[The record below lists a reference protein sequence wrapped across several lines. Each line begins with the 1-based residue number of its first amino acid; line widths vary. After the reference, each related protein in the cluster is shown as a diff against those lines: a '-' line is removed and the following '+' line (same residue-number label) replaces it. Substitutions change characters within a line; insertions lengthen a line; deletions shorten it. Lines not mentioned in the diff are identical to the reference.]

1 MSILN
6 FNKNMFSQG
15 QKIFALIF
23 IISFL
28 VILTFQ
34 FLKDRKRNKNLF
46 KGTYWVLI
54 AIMALMLGYL
64 LLTKLIH

>member
-1 MSILN
+1 
-6 FNKNMFSQG
+6 MFSQG

-28 VILTFQ
+28 VILTYQ

>member
-1 MSILN
+1 
-6 FNKNMFSQG
+6 MFSQG

-28 VILTFQ
+28 VILTYQ
-34 FLKDRKRNKNLF
+34 FLKDRKKNKSLF

>member
-1 MSILN
+1 
-6 FNKNMFSQG
+6 MFSQG

-23 IISFL
+23 IVSFL

-64 LLTKLIH
+64 TLTKLIH

>member
-1 MSILN
+1 
-6 FNKNMFSQG
+6 MFSQG

-34 FLKDRKRNKNLF
+34 ILKDRKRNKSLF

-64 LLTKLIH
+64 TLTKLIH

>member
-1 MSILN
+1 
-6 FNKNMFSQG
+6 MFSQG

-23 IISFL
+23 IIAFL
-28 VILTFQ
+28 IVLTYQ
-34 FLKDRKRNKNLF
+34 FLKDRKKNKTLF

-54 AIMALMLGYL
+54 TLMVLMLGYL

>member
-1 MSILN
+1 
-6 FNKNMFSQG
+6 MFSQG

>member
-1 MSILN
+1 
-6 FNKNMFSQG
+6 MFSQG

-34 FLKDRKRNKNLF
+34 FLKDRKKNKNLF

>member
-1 MSILN
+1 
-6 FNKNMFSQG
+6 MFSQG

-34 FLKDRKRNKNLF
+34 FLKDRKRNKSLF

-54 AIMALMLGYL
+54 AIIALMLGYL
-64 LLTKLIH
+64 TLTKLIH

>member
-1 MSILN
+1 
-6 FNKNMFSQG
+6 MFSQG

-23 IISFL
+23 IVSFL

>member
-1 MSILN
+1 
-6 FNKNMFSQG
+6 MFSQG

-23 IISFL
+23 ITSFL
-28 VILTFQ
+28 VILTYQ

-54 AIMALMLGYL
+54 AIMTLMLGYL
-64 LLTKLIH
+64 LLTKLIY

>member
-1 MSILN
+1 
-6 FNKNMFSQG
+6 MFSQG

-34 FLKDRKRNKNLF
+34 FLKDRKRNKSLF

-64 LLTKLIH
+64 ILTKLIH

>member
-1 MSILN
+1 
-6 FNKNMFSQG
+6 MFSQG

-28 VILTFQ
+28 VILTYQ

-54 AIMALMLGYL
+54 AIMTLMLGYL

>member
-1 MSILN
+1 
-6 FNKNMFSQG
+6 MFSQG

-23 IISFL
+23 IVSFL

-34 FLKDRKRNKNLF
+34 FLKDRKRNKTLF